1 MILSTLGAAHLTS
14 AFVALALGAVIV
26 LERKGTSSHRMMGA
40 GYVLAIALVNLTAL
54 GLYRLTGHFGPFH
67 LLALVSLATVVWGM
81 LAVLQRREGWLH
93 SHYYSMAWSYI
104 GLLAAACA
112 EGVLRI
118 PLLAVLINTST
129 QAIGLGVA
137 IAVLFTILGA
147 LVVPR
152 LQARAFA
159 SLE

>member
-1 MILSTLGAAHLTS
+1 MTLSTLGAAHLTS
-14 AFVALALGAVIV
+14 AFVALVLGAVVV

-40 GYVLAIALVNLTAL
+40 GYVLAMVLVNLTAL
-54 GLYRLTGHFGPFH
+54 GLYRLTGRFGPFH

-81 LAVLQRREGWLH
+81 QAVLRRCEGWLH
-93 SHYYSMAWSYI
+93 SHYYSMAWSYV

-112 EGVLRI
+112 EGVLRV
-118 PLLAVLINTST
+118 PLLAALINTPT
-129 QAIGLGVA
+129 QAIGLGVT

-159 SLE
+159 SLD